1 MPILWRFLLTQY
13 IKVLVLCAL
22 TFIAVLLTTRLDEIA
37 HFAALGAEG
46 RNILL
51 YVLYQIPYIIPIA
64 IPISCLISSIL
75 LVQRLSATCELTA
88 LRSSGMA
95 IRQFLNPILYA
106 AGFISLLN
114 FYFVSEVATDSHLSS
129 GMLKTQLKSINPLL
143 MLHSK
148 HLMKVKGFYFD
159 TLGASKIGET
169 ASEVILAMPNH
180 ASARIHL
187 MVATQLNASVD
198 NFSGKGISLITSM
211 EGEQEGAFDHLMVEN
226 IGKTVTSIEDFAG
239 ILQKKSWSINND
251 HLKMSLLLA
260 RIEEEKKTLQNAI
273 SEGKPKS
280 EVKQIRRSLD
290 RCYTEI
296 ARRLSL
302 ALAAFTFTFMGASF
316 GMSISRNRSN
326 RGIFA
331 VIILT
336 AIYLCTF
343 FVAKGMDNHLIA
355 STLVYIIPHFIIIA
369 ISLWVLSRISRGI
382 ET

>member
-1 MPILWRFLLTQY
+1 MPILWRYLLTQY
-13 IKVLVLCAL
+13 LKVLILCAT

-51 YVLYQIPYIIPIA
+51 YTLYQIPYIIPIA

-75 LVQRLSATCELTA
+75 LVQRLSTSCELTA

-95 IRQFLNPILYA
+95 LKQFLMPILFMA
-106 AGFISLLN
+106 ALISLLN
-114 FYFVSEVATDSHLSS
+114 FYFVSEVATNSHLSS
-129 GMLKTQLKSINPLL
+129 GMLKTQLRSINPLL

-159 TLGASKIGET
+159 TLGASKMGEN

-180 ASARIHL
+180 SSERIHL
-187 MVATQLNASVD
+187 MVANQLNASID
-198 NFSGKGISLITSM
+198 NFMGKGITLITSM
-211 EGEQEGAFDHLMVEN
+211 EGEHEGSFDHLMVEN

-260 RIEEEKKTLQNAI
+260 RIEEEKKMLQNSPAPEQKLI
-273 SEGKPKS
+273 KRN
-280 EVKQIRRSLD
+280 ID
-290 RCYTEI
+290 RCYAEI
-296 ARRLSL
+296 ARRVSL
-302 ALAAFTFTFMGASF
+302 GFAAFTFTLMGASF
-316 GMSISRNRSN
+316 GMSIGRNRS
-326 RGIFA
+326 RKGIFA

-336 AIYLCTF
+336 AVYLCTF
-343 FVAKGMDNHLIA
+343 FVAKGMESHLIA
-355 STLVYIIPHFIIIA
+355 STLMYILPHFILIA
-369 ISLWVLSRISRGI
+369 ICLWVLSRISRGI
-382 ET
+382 EI

>member
-13 IKVLVLCAL
+13 LKVLILCAT

-46 RNILL
+46 RNLLL

-64 IPISCLISSIL
+64 IPISCLISAIL

-95 IRQFLNPILYA
+95 IKQFLSPILFMA
-106 AGFISLLN
+106 AFISMIN
-114 FYFVSEVATDSHLSS
+114 FYFVSEVATNSHLSS
-129 GMLKTQLKSINPLL
+129 GMLKTQLRSINPLL

-159 TLGASKIGET
+159 TLGSSKMGEN

-180 ASARIHL
+180 SSERIHL

-198 NFSGKGISLITSM
+198 NFMGKGIALITSM
-211 EGEQEGAFDHLMVEN
+211 QGEQEGGFDHLMVEN

-239 ILQKKSWSINND
+239 ILQKQSWSINND

-260 RIEEEKKTLQNAI
+260 RIEEEKKGLQNAI
-273 SEGKPKS
+273 SEGKPIS
-280 EVKQIRRSLD
+280 DQKQIKKTID

-296 ARRLSL
+296 ARRISL
-302 ALAAFTFTFMGASF
+302 GFAAFTFTLMGASF
-316 GMSISRNRSN
+316 GMNISRNRSN
-326 RGIFA
+326 RGILA

-336 AIYLCTF
+336 AVYLCTF

-355 STLVYIIPHFIIIA
+355 STLMYIVPHFIIIA
-369 ISLWVLSRISRGI
+369 ISLWVLYRISRGI
-382 ET
+382 EV

>member
-13 IKVLVLCAL
+13 IKVLVLCAT

-51 YVLYQIPYIIPIA
+51 YALYQIPYILPIA

-95 IRQFLNPILYA
+95 IKQFLSPILFA
-106 AGFISLLN
+106 AGFISLIN
-114 FYFVSEVATDSHLSS
+114 FYLVSEVATNSHLSS
-129 GMLKTQLKSINPLL
+129 GMLKTQLRSVNPLL

-159 TLGASKIGET
+159 TLGPSKMGET

-180 ASARIHL
+180 ASGKIQL
-187 MVATQLNASVD
+187 MVASHLNSNVD
-198 NFSGKGISLITSM
+198 NFMGKGISLMTSM
-211 EGEQEGAFDHLMVEN
+211 DGEQEGGFDHLMIEN
-226 IGKTVTSIEDFAG
+226 IGKSVTSIEDFAG
-239 ILQKKSWSINND
+239 ILQKKSWSISND

-260 RIEEEKKTLQNAI
+260 RIEDEKKALQQSVDG
-273 SEGKPKS
+273 SEQKLIK
-280 EVKQIRRSLD
+280 RSIN
-290 RCYTEI
+290 RSYSEI

-302 ALAAFTFTFMGASF
+302 GMAAFTFTLMGASF
-316 GMSISRNRSN
+316 GMSISRNKSN
-326 RGIFA
+326 RGVFI
-331 VIILT
+331 VIGLS
-336 AIYLCTF
+336 ALYLCTF
-343 FVAKGMDNHLIA
+343 FVAKGIESNLLSA
-355 STLVYIIPHFIIIA
+355 VLVYTIPQILLIG

>member
-13 IKVLVLCAL
+13 IKVLVLCAI
-22 TFIAVLLTTRLDEIA
+22 TFISVLLTTRLDEIA

-46 RNILL
+46 KNILL

-64 IPISCLISSIL
+64 IPISCLISSII

-159 TLGASKIGET
+159 SLGASKLGET

-180 ASARIHL
+180 SSGKIHL

-198 NFSGKGISLITSM
+198 NFVGKGISLITSM
-211 EGEQEGAFDHLMVEN
+211 EGEKEGSFDHLMIEN

-260 RIEEEKKTLQNAI
+260 RIHEEKRNLQNAI
-273 SEGKPKS
+273 ASEKPKS
-280 EVKQIRRSLD
+280 EQKQIRRSLD

-296 ARRLSL
+296 ARRISI
-302 ALAAFTFTFMGASF
+302 AFAAFSFTLMGASF

-326 RGIFA
+326 RGIIT
-331 VIILT
+331 VIVLT
-336 AIYLCTF
+336 AIYLSTF
-343 FVAKGMDNHLIA
+343 FVAKGIDNNLVA
-355 STLVYIIPHFIIIA
+355 STLIYIVPHFIIIG